1 MLNGQIVLVTGAS
14 RGIGNAI
21 ALTLGGAGATV
32 IGTATS
38 EEGADNISK
47 IFSESDILGKGMK
60 LNVTDNDQITSVLK
74 AVTDEYGAVDVLIN
88 NAGITRDNILVRMK
102 EEEWDDIIN
111 TNLSSVYR
119 MSKAVLRGMIKKR
132 SGRIISITSVVG
144 AMGNAG
150 QSNYAAA
157 KAGIMGF
164 TKSLAREVGARGITV
179 NAVAPGFIDT
189 DMTSSLADDHKAALL
204 SQVPIKRLE
213 TPEEIADKLYDDP
226 ELHWVVLMVNNIT
239 DRYHQWPMNNRQ
251 FLAHIAARYDNVDAT
266 HHYEIYQSS
275 GDTAIKID
283 IGISN
288 VDTDGDTISDAVLV
302 TNREYEESKQD
313 TIRNI
318 QLLDPQYL
326 EQFVEEFESLVSDTE
341 D

>member
-38 EEGADNISK
+38 TEGADNISK

-60 LNVTDNDQITSVLK
+60 LNVTDNNQITSVLK

-88 NAGITRDNILVRMK
+88 NAGIARDNILVRMK

-164 TKSLAREVGARGITV
+164 TKSLAREVGVRGITV
-179 NAVAPGFIDT
+179 NTIAPGFIET
-189 DMTSSLADDHKAALL
+189 DMTDSLPEDQKAILA
-204 SQVPIKRLE
+204 SQIPMGRLG
-213 TPEEIADKLYDDP
+213 TVNEIAQA
-226 ELHWVVLMVNNIT
+226 VL
-239 DRYHQWPMNNRQ
+239 
-251 FLAHIAARYDNVDAT
+251 FLASD
-266 HHYEIYQSS
+266 S
-275 GDTAIKID
+275 GSYITAQTLHVN
-283 IGISN
+283 GGMYT
-288 VDTDGDTISDAVLV
+288 V
-302 TNREYEESKQD
+302 
-313 TIRNI
+313 
-318 QLLDPQYL
+318 
-326 EQFVEEFESLVSDTE
+326 
-341 D
+341 

>member
-1 MLNGQIVLVTGAS
+1 MLNGQIVIVTGAS

-38 EEGADNISK
+38 EEGANNISRT
-47 IFSESDILGKGMK
+47 FSENNVLGKGMK
-60 LNVTDNDQITSVLK
+60 LDVTNNDQISDLMKTIN
-74 AVTDEYGAVDVLIN
+74 DELGAVDILVN

-164 TKSLAREVGARGITV
+164 TKSLAREVGVRGITV
-179 NAVAPGFIDT
+179 NAIAPGFIET
-189 DMTSSLADDHKAALL
+189 DMTDNLPADQKAVLA
-204 SQVPIKRLE
+204 SQIPMGRLGTVNE
-213 TPEEIADKLYDDP
+213 VAQA
-226 ELHWVVLMVNNIT
+226 VL
-239 DRYHQWPMNNRQ
+239 
-251 FLAHIAARYDNVDAT
+251 FLASD
-266 HHYEIYQSS
+266 S
-275 GDTAIKID
+275 GSYITAQTLHVN
-283 IGISN
+283 GGMYT
-288 VDTDGDTISDAVLV
+288 V
-302 TNREYEESKQD
+302 
-313 TIRNI
+313 
-318 QLLDPQYL
+318 
-326 EQFVEEFESLVSDTE
+326 
-341 D
+341 